1 MSLSRAPLHVHDG
14 ERHCWRL
21 PTAGSR
27 VSQGRHHYPYLGSIY
42 YLHYYWTSPLGW
54 IIRILEKSIIEGI
67 SISVLRNVGS
77 PLHLAQVV
85 AERLWSSREV
95 TDRVT
100 SVTFVTNVTIVT
112 YSRKNNQKSKL
123 LFLLKIFLKILFNM

>member
-1 MSLSRAPLHVHDG
+1 M
-14 ERHCWRL
+14 
-21 PTAGSR
+21 
-27 VSQGRHHYPYLGSIY
+27 
-42 YLHYYWTSPLGW
+42 
-54 IIRILEKSIIEGI
+54 EKSIIEGI

-100 SVTFVTNVTIVT
+100 SVTFVTKVTIVT

-123 LFLLKIFLKILFNM
+123 LFLLKFF